1 MSLTVQ
7 EIFTKH
13 YHCSGHGFQIW
24 AQNKED
30 STRDPV
36 SRSAQVALISKA
48 LPPKPSANGSAASM
62 EVDEDLTED
71 VALRSI
77 DDMGAE
83 NQRRCVSM
91 HKSGT
96 SAE

>member
-1 MSLTVQ
+1 V
-7 EIFTKH
+7 
-13 YHCSGHGFQIW
+13 
-24 AQNKED
+24 
-30 STRDPV
+30 
-36 SRSAQVALISKA
+36 QVALISKA

-83 NQRRCVSM
+83 NQRRCVLKNPTKLLSQIIS
-91 HKSGT
+91 HIF
-96 SAE
+96 